1 MQLVL
6 GSTSPYKRQLF
17 EQLNM
22 PFAVDD
28 PGIDETA
35 FHQSTVAETV
45 QVVSEAKAKALL
57 LKYVD
62 TDTLIIT
69 ADVAGELDGKFLG
82 KPVSRQDAV
91 DTIFR
96 YSGRAMYIWTGTS
109 VVHAVTGQIITDVRK
124 AVIHF
129 QPLTREQVEQYVDEK
144 NPLDKG
150 GSIAIEEIEE
160 RGFVQSVTG
169 ERAAIIGLSL
179 EFIRRTLALDKS

>member
-45 QVVSEAKAKALL
+45 RVVSEAKAKALL
-57 LKYVD
+57 PNYAD
-62 TDTLIIT
+62 TDTIIVT
-69 ADVAGELDGKFLG
+69 ADVAGELAGKFLG
-82 KPVSRQDAV
+82 KPTSRQDAI
-91 DTIFR
+91 DTILS

-109 VVHAVTGQIITDVRK
+109 VVHAVTGQIITDV
-124 AVIHF
+124 
-129 QPLTREQVEQYVDEK
+129 
-144 NPLDKG
+144 
-150 GSIAIEEIEE
+150 
-160 RGFVQSVTG
+160 
-169 ERAAIIGLSL
+169 
-179 EFIRRTLALDKS
+179 